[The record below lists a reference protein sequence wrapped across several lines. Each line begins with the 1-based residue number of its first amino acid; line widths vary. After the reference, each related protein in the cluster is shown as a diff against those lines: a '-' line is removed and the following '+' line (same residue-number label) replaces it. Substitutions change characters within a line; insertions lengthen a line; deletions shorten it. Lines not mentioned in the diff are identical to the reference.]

1 MTSLLTKLR
10 SSKKNS
16 KKEQAP
22 SEIGIPFS
30 VKHEIHV
37 GFNQNT
43 GEIEGLPDPWLRLI
57 QQANISKSEQSQNP
71 TAVLQALKYYV
82 HSIKKKPSEVKFI
95 TTAKSVDQE
104 SKEIEDS
111 ISATDGKVP
120 AAGKELSSVYEDMGE
135 DKNEED
141 DELNKVVTELEKLN
155 TLADSPAPVLRRK
168 KLSDGEVMEKLKEIV
183 TPGDPYEKYTLLK
196 KIGSGASGL
205 VYTAI
210 DKKTN
215 EKVAI
220 KTMDINQ
227 QPQKD
232 LIITEIKVMQQNRH
246 PNLVNFVE
254 SYLVD
259 ESLWVVMEFLEGGPL
274 TDVVMEVFMKESQIA
289 AVCRE
294 TLSAVAFL
302 HSRGIIHRD
311 IKSDNVLLGMDGT
324 VKVTDFGFCA
334 QISPEEKRQT
344 VVGTPYWMAPEVV
357 TRKQYGNKIDIWSL
371 GIMVIEMIDGQPP
384 YLNETPLKAL
394 YLIATT
400 GKPKIKDREKLSAE
414 LRSFLDKCLEVDVE
428 KRASAQE
435 LLEHPF
441 LLKAD
446 SLSTMTPLIKA
457 ARVILKK

>member
-1 MTSLLTKLR
+1 KT
-10 SSKKNS
+10 
-16 KKEQAP
+16 
-22 SEIGIPFS
+22 
-30 VKHEIHV
+30 
-37 GFNQNT
+37 
-43 GEIEGLPDPWLRLI
+43 
-57 QQANISKSEQSQNP
+57 EQSQNP

-82 HSIKKKPSEVKFI
+82 HSIKKKPCEVKFI
-95 TTAKSVDQE
+95 ATATTVEQE
-104 SKEIEDS
+104 SQEIEDT
-111 ISATDGKVP
+111 ITEPNDNGNDI
-120 AAGKELSSVYEDMGE
+120 AASEKDLLSEI
-135 DKNEED
+135 ED
-141 DELNKVVTELEKLN
+141 DIINENKESEDELDQVVTELEKLN
-155 TLADSPAPVLRRK
+155 SLADAEPTPPVLRRK
-168 KLSDGEVMEKLKEIV
+168 QLSDKEVMTKLKEIV
-183 TPGDPYEKYTLLK
+183 SSGDPQAKYTLLK
-196 KIGSGASGL
+196 KIGFGASGM

-210 DKKTN
+210 DKDTG

-220 KTMDINQ
+220 KTMDIKQ
-227 QPQKD
+227 QPQKE

-259 ESLWVVMEFLEGGPL
+259 NSLWVVMEFLEGGPL
-274 TDVVMEVFMKESQIA
+274 TDVVMEIFLKESQIA

-294 TLSAVAFL
+294 TLKAIAFL

-371 GIMVIEMIDGQPP
+371 GIMVIEMIEGQPP
-384 YLNETPLKAL
+384 YMNETPLKAL

-400 GKPKIKDREKLSAE
+400 GKPKIQDRAKLSPE
-414 LRSFLDKCLEVDVE
+414 LCDFLDKCLEVDVD
-428 KRASAQE
+428 KRSTAEE

-441 LLKAD
+441 LLKSD
-446 SLSTMTPLIKA
+446 SLSTMVPLIKL
-457 ARVILKK
+457 ARSIVKKQ